1 MTKWTLTYIENLKP
15 REKRYTEQQDNLIIR
30 VQPTGNKSWFVYMG
44 RGRPK
49 YLGKYPELSLSEA
62 RKEVYK
68 AKTEKPLLNQSIIQK
83 EKHLSNRRYRIAV
96 LGSGNI
102 GTDLLV
108 KTQRSEYL
116 ECVAFIGRNI
126 NSKGMNKA
134 MNLGVNCSDKG
145 IAYIEEHSDEIDLVF
160 DATSAKD
167 HQAHAPILLKHGIR
181 TIDLTPAKVG
191 KMSVPAVNLEECI
204 DEMNINM
211 VTCGGQASIPIA
223 NVIGK
228 TQKNIE
234 YMEVVS
240 SIASKSAGPAT
251 RMNLDEYISTTEEGI
266 RNFSGT
272 KLTKAILNL
281 NPAIPCINMQTTI
294 FAKTKKVDIEALN
307 SELNPLVDRIKK
319 YVPGYELLV
328 KPLFENGRI
337 VVMVK
342 VTGLGDYL
350 PEYAGNLDI
359 INCAAIAMAEEY
371 AKLN

>member
-1 MTKWTLTYIENLKP
+1 MTKWTKTYIESLNPK
-15 REKRYTEQQDNLIIR
+15 EKRYTEQQDNLIIR
-30 VQPTGNKSWFVYMG
+30 VQPTGSKSWFAYMG
-44 RGRPK
+44 RGRPR
-49 YLGKYPELSLSEA
+49 YLGKFPDLSLLEA
-62 RKEVYK
+62 KELLK
-68 AKTEKPLLNQSIIQK
+68 RAKSSGLTLQRLGGNKTKTDK
-83 EKHLSNRRYRIAV
+83 EPFFRVAV

-108 KTQRSEYL
+108 KIQRSKYL
-116 ECVAFIGRNI
+116 QCVAFIGRSI
-126 NSKGMNKA
+126 NSQGMNKA
-134 MNLGVNCSDKG
+134 ISLGINCSDKS
-145 IAYIEEHSDEIDLVF
+145 ISYIEEHADEIDLVF

-191 KMSVPAVNLEECI
+191 KMSVPAVNLEECLN
-204 DEMNINM
+204 EMNINM

-223 NVIGK
+223 NAIGK

-234 YMEVVS
+234 YIEVVS

-251 RMNLDEYISTTEEGI
+251 RLNLDEYISTTEEGLKK
-266 RNFSGT
+266 FSGV
-272 KLTKAILNL
+272 KKAKAILNL

-294 FAKTKKVDIEALN
+294 FAKTKEADINALN
-307 SELNPLVDRIKK
+307 DVIFPLVRRIKK
-319 YVPGYELLV
+319 YVPGFELLV
-328 KPLFENGRI
+328 EPLFENGRI
-337 VVMVK
+337 VTMVK
-342 VTGLGDYL
+342 VEGLGDYL